1 MEKNSTINFSDILNI
16 QKGKEENEFKYILK
30 NSKCYEEI
38 SNKDTRFVDPSFDS
52 VFKFIFMDTKLI
64 NKKDGKARLLN
75 LLNSLIFPK
84 EQETKFTN
92 LVYNSNESNI
102 LTIVKQ
108 LFFL

>member
-1 MEKNSTINFSDILNI
+1 
-16 QKGKEENEFKYILK
+16 
-30 NSKCYEEI
+30 
-38 SNKDTRFVDPSFDS
+38 
-52 VFKFIFMDTKLI
+52 MDTKLI